1 MQDRIKE
8 HDGDIRQTL
17 VKGLEMFQSCI
28 VESNDNSMRHVGMPH
43 VSLYPQSLF
52 SGATKGPFTF
62 FYVKNL
68 FKFGIVKNRAI
79 HGDNSPVSFGHGNL
93 MKKIEMFQLFCY
105 IAPRSLSYLGKYFT
119 VHMYLRIGNVLGIAR
134 VPCYFP
140 RIRLEIVRGT

>member
-1 MQDRIKE
+1 MFPCI
-8 HDGDIRQTL
+8 L
-17 VKGLEMFQSCI
+17 NLFFLEQQK
-28 VESNDNSMRHVGMPH
+28 VHLP
-43 VSLYPQSLF
+43 
-52 SGATKGPFTF
+52 F
-62 FYVKNL
+62 FYIKNL

-93 MKKIEMFQLFCY
+93 MKKTEMFQLFCY

-140 RIRLEIVRGT
+140 TRGGGVLPYMGYIGMCRPIGYGF